1 MILQSQT
8 HANMYPTHL
17 SHASLHKDIYS
28 TVWKW
33 KKYPMKKRMLPQIF
47 FQPIALCKQVRRYGC
62 TLGLVH
68 TALL

>member
-33 KKYPMKKRMLPQIF
+33 KKYPMKKRMLPHF
-47 FQPIALCKQVRRYGC
+47 FFNPLHCANKSGD
-62 TLGLVH
+62 TGAH
-68 TALL
+68 